1 MIHLD
6 YVSFQFYRE
15 DPKIEGPRNRVP
27 YTVHFMPLGGIEYSI
42 RVYGQNKLISLG
54 TLTGSPDRWI
64 AEVFVMRGIL
74 DPMIFSEDL
83 TG

>member
-42 RVYGQNKLISLG
+42 RVYVKIN
-54 TLTGSPDRWI
+54 
-64 AEVFVMRGIL
+64 
-74 DPMIFSEDL
+74 
-83 TG
+83 